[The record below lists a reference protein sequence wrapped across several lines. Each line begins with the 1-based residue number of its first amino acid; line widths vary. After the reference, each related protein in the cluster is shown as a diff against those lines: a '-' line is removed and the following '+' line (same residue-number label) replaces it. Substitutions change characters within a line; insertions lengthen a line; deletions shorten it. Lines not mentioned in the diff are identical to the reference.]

1 MEFSPQSA
9 ATLAE
14 ILRWRRDVRHFRTDP
29 VPAPVLARLQQAMD
43 LAPSVGNARPW
54 RVLVVES
61 PELRAGV
68 RAAFARCN
76 VLAAAI
82 YEGEQADAY
91 ARLKLAGLDNAPVQL
106 AVFTD
111 LTPQAGHG
119 LGRQTMPE
127 TLEQSTAMAIHT
139 LWLAARAENLGLG
152 MLSILEPAAME
163 ALFTAPP
170 NWRFS
175 AYLCLGWPEFI
186 DDTPLLHRAG
196 WQRNTATP
204 WQRR

>member
-1 MEFSPQSA
+1 MKFSPESA

-14 ILRWRRDVRHFRTDP
+14 ILRWRRDVRHFRTAP
-29 VPAPVLARLQQAMD
+29 VPAPVLARLQQAME

-68 RAAFARCN
+68 RAVFERCN
-76 VLAAAI
+76 AQAAGL
-82 YEGEQADAY
+82 YEGEQAEAY

-127 TLEQSTAMAIHT
+127 TLEQSTAIAIHT

-163 ALFTAPP
+163 KLFAVPP
-170 NWRFS
+170 DWRFS
-175 AYLCLGWPEFI
+175 AYLCLGWPEFT
-186 DDTPLLHRAG
+186 DDTPLLHRAD

-204 WQRR
+204 WQQR